1 MQPLLDH
8 MPYAGSVGVSLV
20 EPPHIEFEVPFFG
33 VDLLALP
40 GVRGLFRLG
49 LRLASRQLLV
59 YPK

>member
-1 MQPLLDH
+1 